1 MSVEQAKRRLA
12 EWADRPLSAPV
23 PTGSA
28 LGLAVAAAV
37 AGVVI
42 GRFAGRRTAR
52 ALLRLVLREPRLLAV
67 AVPAIAGLLSGRGRA
82 APDPA
87 RADTSPDCGEDS
99 R

>member
-28 LGLAVAAAV
+28 LGLTVAAAV
-37 AGVVI
+37 AGLVV

-52 ALLRLVLREPRLLAV
+52 ALVRLALREPRLLAV
-67 AVPAIAGLLSGRGRA
+67 AVPALAGLLSGRGRP
-82 APDPA
+82 APDPPSAAPAAA
-87 RADTSPDCGEDS
+87 RADDS